1 VPNPIVAVAAT
12 TAGSAAVGKRSADKA
27 ARAQTQA
34 SDAAV
39 GEQRRQFDLTRSD
52 QMPWLDAG
60 RNALADLENPNAFQ
74 TDPGYNFLRTEGQ
87 RGIEQSS
94 AARGGASS
102 GNALKALAEFNTNL
116 ANSSYGD
123 WWNRKASVAGVG
135 QTAAQNL
142 GVLGANTA
150 SNVGNALM
158 AGGNARASGI
168 IGGANA
174 ISQGVSSGIDAW
186 RYFRDPNQGGG
197 FGGGGGGFGGYGGPW
212 GWRTPPINPNYG
224 YG

>member
-1 VPNPIVAVAAT
+1 MALAA
-12 TAGSAAVGKRSADKA
+12 GAAVVGGLFGKKSSNKA
-27 ARAQTQA
+27 AKAQEQA
-34 SDAAV
+34 SQASVA
-39 GEQRRQFDLTRSD
+39 EQRRQFDLTRAD

-60 RNALADLENPNAFQ
+60 RNALADLQNPNAFQ
-74 TDPGYNFLRTEGQ
+74 ADPAYNFLRSEGQ
-87 RGIEQSS
+87 RGIEQSA

-123 WWNRKASVAGVG
+123 WWNRKAGLAGVG
-135 QTAAQNL
+135 QTSAQNL

-150 SNVGNALM
+150 SNIGNALM

-174 ISQGVSSGIDAW
+174 LSQGAANAVDAW

-197 FGGGGGGFGGYGGPW
+197 GFGGGFGGYGGPW
-212 GWRTPPINPNYG
+212 SWRTPPINPNFG
-224 YG
+224 NG